1 MVNIYIQGLMITVVG
16 ITLTFLALGLLI
28 LAMNLLQ
35 RFFRDSEPAEAE
47 ETAVPVVEAA
57 AVPDTQEAEI
67 AAAIATAL
75 AYWRSKSQSGLGATL
90 PVGPSPWWAAGRAM
104 QNPANA
110 LQKTKGRN

>member
-1 MVNIYIQGLMITVVG
+1 MVVNIYIQGLMITVVG

-35 RFFRDSEPAEAE
+35 RFFRDSEPAE
-47 ETAVPVVEAA
+47 PVVEAA